1 MLRVHF
7 TTQDLRRTRIAE
19 GADPL
24 WETVLSLH
32 RLRESRT
39 EPALAAWRQ
48 HAARHGPGPLRML
61 LPLVPPRG
69 YFPDFL
75 TPAAGSAGVEPGLE
89 AVMTTPRRRLRG
101 EIGLLA
107 GQTYRPGHGQ
117 HAAPPSWM
125 RSLADGEPA
134 ALRALA
140 RSLRTYHHTAL
151 GPGWP
156 LIGQRVEADRT
167 LRLHALRQ
175 DGAEAMLR
183 TFGPEMRWRRPV
195 LEVIYPR
202 DGDLRLEGRG
212 LLLVPSYFCTRPV
225 TFVDTELPPV
235 LVYPAA
241 PPVRAAE
248 SGRAAQAGAGRAEG
262 LRLRTYGSGALRGFQ
277 TRFGALTGTRCQGV
291 YPGVRSD
298 A

>member
-1 MLRVHF
+1 MHF
-7 TTQDLRRTRIAE
+7 TAEDLNRTRIAE

-32 RLRESRT
+32 RLRDSRT

-48 HAARHGPGPLRML
+48 HAARHGPGPLRRL

-75 TPAAGSAGVEPGLE
+75 TPVAGAAGVEPGLE
-89 AVMTTPRRRLRG
+89 AVMTTPRRRLRS

-107 GQTYRPGHGQ
+107 GQSQRSGHGQ
-117 HAAPPSWM
+117 HAAPDSWM

-156 LIGQRVEADRT
+156 LIGRRVEADRT
-167 LRLHALRQ
+167 LRQHALRQ
-175 DGAEAMLR
+175 EGAEAMLR
-183 TFGPEMRWRRPV
+183 TFGPAMRWRRPV
-195 LEVIYPR
+195 LEVAYPR

-212 LLLVPSYFCTRPV
+212 LLLVPSYFCTDPV
-225 TFVDTELPPV
+225 TLADTELPPV

-241 PPVRAAE
+241 PL
-248 SGRAAQAGAGRAEG
+248 AGAGPAERDRPGHAEG

-277 TRFGALTGTRCQGV
+277 TRFGSLTGTRF
-291 YPGVRSD
+291 
-298 A
+298 

>member
-7 TTQDLRRTRIAE
+7 TPEDLNRTRIAE

-48 HAARHGPGPLRML
+48 HAARHGPGPLRLL

-89 AVMTTPRRRLRG
+89 AVMTTPRRRLRTD
-101 EIGLLA
+101 IGMLA
-107 GQTYRPGHGQ
+107 GQAHRPGHGQ
-117 HAAPPSWM
+117 HAAPTSWM

-134 ALRALA
+134 ALRTLA

-151 GPGWP
+151 GPAWP
-156 LIGQRVEADRT
+156 LVGQRVEADRT

-175 DGAEAMLR
+175 DGTEAMLR

-195 LEVIYPR
+195 LEVGYPR
-202 DGDLRLEGRG
+202 DGDLHLEGRG
-212 LLLVPSYFCTRPV
+212 LLLVPSYFCSHPV
-225 TFVDTELPPV
+225 SFVDTELPPV

-241 PPVRAAE
+241 PLAEAAPE
-248 SGRAAQAGAGRAEG
+248 RVAGASGRAGAGHAEG

-277 TRFGALTGTRCQGV
+277 TRFGSLTGTRF
-291 YPGVRSD
+291 
-298 A
+298 

>member
-1 MLRVHF
+1 MHF
-7 TTQDLRRTRIAE
+7 TAEDLNRTRIAE

-39 EPALAAWRQ
+39 EPALAAWRR
-48 HAARHGPGPLRML
+48 HAARHGPGPLRLL

-75 TPAAGSAGVEPGLE
+75 TPMAGSAGVEPGLE
-89 AVMTTPRRRLRG
+89 AVMTTPRHRLRT

-107 GQTYRPGHGQ
+107 GQAHRPGHGQ

-175 DGAEAMLR
+175 DGTEAMLR
-183 TFGPEMRWRRPV
+183 TLGPEMRWRRPV
-195 LEVIYPR
+195 LEVTYPR

-212 LLLVPSYFCTRPV
+212 LLLVPSYFCTNPV

-241 PPVRAAE
+241 PPAE
-248 SGRAAQAGAGRAEG
+248 A
-262 LRLRTYGSGALRGFQ
+262 
-277 TRFGALTGTRCQGV
+277 
-291 YPGVRSD
+291 
-298 A
+298 